1 MTTLNGRKHLLIWIP
16 AALIAVALMVAVFI
30 QVRRQSAMR
39 RVPYIIGEPQKGAAL
54 FFGDKQCGICHSING
69 VGGRVAPDLSGRHP
83 GTPAMG
89 WIAAVLWNHGPGMW
103 RQIRQKNDP
112 YPQLNSQEMADIFAF
127 LYQASSIDRPGDPSA
142 GQRVFNEKGCV
153 RCHSVGGT
161 GGQAAPELSKI
172 ATGSNS
178 NAWTLTMFNHA
189 GSMVGPITSAL
200 GQWPQFTGNEMTDL
214 IAYVSLSTPQL
225 SKNTREISGDA
236 ELGWGVFQSRCM
248 PCHSVR
254 GQGGSVGPEL
264 GRELGPGRDL
274 PLTTGQFASVLW
286 NHAPAMLRQARENGI
301 SPPVLQ
307 GNDMADL
314 RTFLAS
320 LRYFEPTG
328 SPLIGERVF
337 SERGCAACHGRMAEG
352 TQIGPGLRSGTEAFT
367 TISLTVALWR
377 HGPRMIDRAQELGV
391 PWPTLKAT
399 DVGDLVSFLN
409 APARQK

>member
-1 MTTLNGRKHLLIWIP
+1 MTMLNERKELLIWIA
-16 AALIAVALMVAVFI
+16 AALITAALMVAVFI
-30 QVRRQSAMR
+30 QLRHAPSVVRRA
-39 RVPYIIGEPQKGAAL
+39 PYIVGEPQKGAAL
-54 FFGDKQCGICHSING
+54 FFGDKQCSICHSING
-69 VGGRVAPDLSGRHP
+69 SGGRVAPDLSGRHP
-83 GTPAMG
+83 DTPAMG
-89 WIAAVLWNHGPGMW
+89 WLAAVLWNHGPGMW

-112 YPQLNSQEMADIFAF
+112 YPQLNPQEMADILAF
-127 LYQASSIDRPGDPSA
+127 LYQASSIDRAGDASA
-142 GQRVFNEKGCV
+142 GQRVFNGKGCV

-161 GGQAAPELSKI
+161 GGQGAPELSKI
-172 ATGSNS
+172 AARSNS

-189 GSMVGPITSAL
+189 GSMVAPITSTL
-200 GQWPQFTGNEMTDL
+200 GQWPQFTGNEMNDL
-214 IAYVSLSTPQL
+214 IAYVRLSAPQP
-225 SKNTREISGDA
+225 STNTREISGNA

-264 GRELGPGRDL
+264 GPERDL

-328 SPLIGERVF
+328 SPLVGERVF
-337 SERGCAACHGRMAEG
+337 SDRGCAACHGRTAEG
-352 TQIGPGLRSGTEAFT
+352 TQTGPGLRSGTEAYT
-367 TISLTVALWR
+367 TITFAAALWR
-377 HGPRMIDRAQELGV
+377 HGPRMIDRAQELGI

-399 DVGDLVSFLN
+399 DLGDLVSFLN
-409 APARQK
+409 TPVPPK

>member
-30 QVRRQSAMR
+30 EVRRQSAMR
-39 RVPYIIGEPQKGAAL
+39 RAPYIIGEPQKGAAL
-54 FFGDKQCGICHSING
+54 FFGDKQCSICHSING
-69 VGGRVAPDLSGRHP
+69 VGGRVAPDLSGKHP

-127 LYQASSIDRPGDPSA
+127 LYQASSIDRPGDPNA

-214 IAYVSLSTPQL
+214 IAYVSLSTPQP
-225 SKNTREISGDA
+225 SKNTREVSGDA

-254 GQGGSVGPEL
+254 GGGSVGPEL
-264 GRELGPGRDL
+264 GRELGPERDL

-286 NHAPAMLRQARENGI
+286 NHAPEMLRQARENGI

-328 SPLIGERVF
+328 SPLVGERVF

-377 HGPRMIDRAQELGV
+377 HGPRMIDRAQELGI